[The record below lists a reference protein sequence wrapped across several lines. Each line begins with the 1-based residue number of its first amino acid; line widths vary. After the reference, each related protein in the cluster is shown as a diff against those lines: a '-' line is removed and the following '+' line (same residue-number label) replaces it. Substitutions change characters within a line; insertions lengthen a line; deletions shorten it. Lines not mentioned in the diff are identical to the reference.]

1 MGRRKTTTETSYEM
15 SVELQEESVDWLG
28 EYHKDIIAYL
38 KEKGILTMGD
48 VVDHW
53 DELPDN
59 YIVRIN
65 AKLMFGIDDYK

>member
-1 MGRRKTTTETSYEM
+1 MGKRKTMTETSYEM
-15 SVELQEESVDWLG
+15 SVELQNESVDLLG
-28 EYHKDIIAYL
+28 EYHKDIIKYL
-38 KEKGILTMGD
+38 KQKGILTMGE

-59 YIVRIN
+59 YIIRIN